1 MSSTCSFVLITAVST
16 SCIRLF
22 IFSIIK
28 LDFEHKINQIYSL
41 LMFRLFIYIYL
52 LLNSF
57 AFAQLKHFSLHEGDT
72 INTLDKDSLK
82 QGVWR
87 EFYGLGK
94 LKSET
99 VYKNNKKQG
108 LDISWYNSGCV
119 KQEIYYNNGQLDG
132 PVTYYDKNCKKELI
146 ENYKNGIKEG
156 LEITYYSNGHIKSEG
171 NYKKGNLDGVYK
183 IYTRTGKFDFES
195 RTGTDPITFDAELE
209 DTITNTVF
217 KVFKRNPKWK
227 KNIIVTDLTS
237 SMYPYAKQINTWLKL
252 YFLKDTTQQYFV
264 FFNDGDKK
272 KDTEKKIGATGG
284 IYICIAKTCE
294 ELVNTMKLTIKK
306 GEGGDNPEN
315 VIEAILV
322 GIKKI
327 RKPDNIILIAD
338 NWAKVRD
345 LSLLSRIKIPV
356 RVILCGVFEGM
367 EINTDYLNIA
377 YKTHGSI
384 HTIEQDITELINQT
398 SGKKFNINGFD
409 YIIKNGNVIAN

>member
-1 MSSTCSFVLITAVST
+1 MYRIRYILVFLCVSFYAS
-16 SCIRLF
+16 
-22 IFSIIK
+22 
-28 LDFEHKINQIYSL
+28 
-41 LMFRLFIYIYL
+41 
-52 LLNSF
+52 
-57 AFAQLKHFSLHEGDT
+57 AQLKNFSMHDGDT
-72 INTLDKDSLK
+72 INVIDKDSLK

-87 EFYGLGK
+87 TFYDGKK

-108 LDISWYNSGCV
+108 LDICWYGSGCV

-146 ENYKNGIKEG
+146 ENYKSGVKEG
-156 LEITYYSNGHIKSEG
+156 IEITYYSNGRIKSEG

-183 IYTRTGKFDFES
+183 IYTKTGKFNFES
-195 RTGTDPITFDAELE
+195 RTGTEDVSFDTEIQ
-209 DTITNTVF
+209 DTTTNAIF
-217 KVFKRNPKWK
+217 KVFTRNPKWK

-252 YFLKDTTQQYFV
+252 YFMKDTAQQYFV

-272 KDTEKKIGATGG
+272 KDADKKIGATGG
-284 IYICIAKTCE
+284 IYICKAKTCE
-294 ELVNTMKLTIKK
+294 DLVNTMKLTIKK
-306 GEGGDNPEN
+306 GEGGDSPEN
-315 VIEAILV
+315 VVEAILA

-327 RKPDNIILIAD
+327 RRPDNIILIAD

-345 LSLLSRIKIPV
+345 LSLVTRIKIPV
-356 RVILCGVFEGM
+356 RVVLCGVFEGM

-377 YKTHGSI
+377 YKTRGSI
-384 HTIEQDITELINQT
+384 HTIEHDITELINQT

-409 YIIKNGNVIAN
+409 YKIKNGNVIAN

>member
-1 MSSTCSFVLITAVST
+1 
-16 SCIRLF
+16 
-22 IFSIIK
+22 
-28 LDFEHKINQIYSL
+28 
-41 LMFRLFIYIYL
+41 MFRLGYIIVFL
-52 LLNSF
+52 FVSF
-57 AFAQLKHFSLHEGDT
+57 CAKAQIKHFIIHEGDT
-72 INTLDKDSLK
+72 INVIDRDSLK

-87 EFYGLGK
+87 EFYDGKK

-108 LDISWYNSGCV
+108 LDISWYASGCV

-146 ENYKNGIKEG
+146 ENYKNGVKEG
-156 LEITYYSNGHIKSEG
+156 IEITYYNNGRIKSEG

-183 IYTRTGKFDFES
+183 IYTKTGKFNFES
-195 RTGTDPITFDAELE
+195 RTGTEPVTFDTAIE
-209 DTITNTVF
+209 DTATNTVF
-217 KVFKRNPKWK
+217 RVLTRNPKWK

-252 YFLKDTTQQYFV
+252 YFMKDTAQQYFV
-264 FFNDGDKK
+264 FFNDGDNK
-272 KDTEKKIGATGG
+272 KDADKKIGATGG
-284 IYICIAKTCE
+284 IYICKAKTCE
-294 ELVNTMKLTIKK
+294 DLVNTMKLTIKK
-306 GEGGDNPEN
+306 GEGGDSPEN
-315 VIEAILV
+315 VVEAILA

-327 RKPDNIILIAD
+327 RRPDNIVLIAD

-345 LSLLSRIKIPV
+345 LSLITRVKIPV

-377 YKTHGSI
+377 YKTRGSL

-398 SGKKFNINGFD
+398 SGKKFNINGFN
-409 YIIKNGNVIAN
+409 YMIKNGNVIAN

>member
-1 MSSTCSFVLITAVST
+1 MFNKAYIVVFLVISFCL
-16 SCIRLF
+16 
-22 IFSIIK
+22 K
-28 LDFEHKINQIYSL
+28 
-41 LMFRLFIYIYL
+41 
-52 LLNSF
+52 
-57 AFAQLKHFSLHEGDT
+57 AQLKSFNLHEGDT
-72 INTLDKDSLK
+72 INVIDKDSLK

-87 EFYGLGK
+87 NFYTSGK
-94 LKSET
+94 LKNEA

-108 LDISWYNSGCV
+108 IEISWYNSGCV

-132 PVTYYDKNCKKELI
+132 PVIYYDKNCKKELI
-146 ENYKNGIKEG
+146 ENYKNGVKEG
-156 LEITYYSNGHIKSEG
+156 IEITYYANGRIKAEG

-183 IYTRTGKFDFES
+183 VYKKNGKFDFES
-195 RTGTDPITFDAELE
+195 RTGTEAISFDATIE
-209 DTITNTVF
+209 DTATNSVF
-217 KVFKRNPKWK
+217 KVFTRNPKWK

-252 YFLKDTTQQYFV
+252 YFMKDTAQQYFV
-264 FFNDGDKK
+264 FFNDGDSK
-272 KDTEKKIGATGG
+272 KDIDKKIGATGG
-284 IYICIAKTCE
+284 IYFCKAKTCDD
-294 ELVNTMKLTIKK
+294 LVNAMKLTIKK
-306 GEGGDNPEN
+306 GEGGDSPEN
-315 VIEAILV
+315 VVEAILA

-377 YKTHGSI
+377 YKTRGSI

-409 YIIKNGNVIAN
+409 YIIKNGSIKAN

>member
-1 MSSTCSFVLITAVST
+1 
-16 SCIRLF
+16 
-22 IFSIIK
+22 
-28 LDFEHKINQIYSL
+28 
-41 LMFRLFIYIYL
+41 MFRLFIYIYL

-57 AFAQLKHFSLHEGDT
+57 AFAQLKHFSLYEGDT
-72 INTLDKDSLK
+72 INTIDKDSLK

-217 KVFKRNPKWK
+217 KVFTRNPKWK

-252 YFLKDTTQQYFV
+252 YFLKDTAQQYFV

-272 KDTEKKIGATGG
+272 KDTEKKIGSTGG
-284 IYICIAKTCE
+284 IYICRAKTCD

-315 VIEAILV
+315 VIEAILA

>member
-1 MSSTCSFVLITAVST
+1 
-16 SCIRLF
+16 
-22 IFSIIK
+22 
-28 LDFEHKINQIYSL
+28 
-41 LMFRLFIYIYL
+41 MFRLGYIIVFLFVGFYVE
-52 LLNSF
+52 
-57 AFAQLKHFSLHEGDT
+57 AQIKHFIIHEGDT
-72 INTLDKDSLK
+72 INVIDKDSLK

-87 EFYGLGK
+87 EFYDGKK

-108 LDISWYNSGCV
+108 LDISWYASGCV

-146 ENYKNGIKEG
+146 ENYKNGVKEG
-156 LEITYYSNGHIKSEG
+156 IEITYYNNGRIKSEG

-183 IYTRTGKFDFES
+183 IYTKTGKFNFES
-195 RTGTDPITFDAELE
+195 RTGTEPVSFDTEIE
-209 DTITNTVF
+209 DTTNNTVF
-217 KVFKRNPKWK
+217 RVFTRNPKWK

-252 YFLKDTTQQYFV
+252 YFMNDTAQQYFV

-272 KDTEKKIGATGG
+272 RDTEKKIGATGG
-284 IYICIAKTCE
+284 IYICKAKTCE
-294 ELVNTMKLTIKK
+294 DLVNTMKLTIKK
-306 GEGGDNPEN
+306 GEGGDSPEN
-315 VIEAILV
+315 VVEAILA

-345 LSLLSRIKIPV
+345 LSLITRVKIPV

-377 YKTHGSI
+377 YKTRGSL

-398 SGKKFNINGFD
+398 GGKKFNINGFN
-409 YIIKNGNVIAN
+409 YMIKNGNVIAN